1 MTHFLILT
9 FFGTALAVG
18 MYCLWVSLRVEL
30 ARVPRFLHID
40 GAEAYSD
47 AYFNAMSGAGN
58 TTADKRTPPER
69 R

>member
-47 AYFNAMSGAGN
+47 AYFNAMSGTSNITDNSRSA
-58 TTADKRTPPER
+58 ADRH
-69 R
+69 